1 MSDGK
6 VRLFLSHSS
15 EDKDDFVRPLRDKL
29 LEAGFDVWY
38 DEDSLIVGQSL
49 LRQISEGLKS
59 ANYGIV
65 VSQPYSGGSNRAK
78 TASAL
83 AVTRS
88 RIAERRR
95 EPHPPTTAPS
105 DRK

>member
-65 VSQPYSGGSNRAK
+65 VSKP
-78 TASAL
+78 AL
-83 AVTRS
+83 FQQEVATRGT
-88 RIAERRR
+88 RRLVR
-95 EPHPPTTAPS
+95 P
-105 DRK
+105 